1 MNKTV
6 KLTRTVA
13 AAGCAA
19 KLDPGILA
27 DLLGSVEIP
36 VNDSLLVG
44 IEKFDDAGVYKL
56 TDDIALVQTL
66 DFFTPI
72 VDDPFLFGQIA
83 AANAL
88 SDVYAMGGE
97 PLTAMNIVC
106 FPSATMD
113 KSVLAEIVRGG
124 IEKIREAGAVLAGGH
139 SIMDTEVKYG
149 LSVTGKVHPMKIWK
163 NSTARSG
170 DRVILT
176 KPLGCGVFSTAL
188 KQEKINAAEAHEAFA
203 SMSLLNKSA
212 KRVIEK
218 YRVSACTD
226 VTGFSLMGH
235 GLEMAEGAGLTLTL
249 DAAAVPLMDG
259 VLELIKAGAV
269 PGGTRRNQKYYGP
282 RVALPA
288 SPALPVEALFDPQTS
303 GGLLT
308 AMPAEDALQCVKA
321 LRAAGLAKA
330 AVIGEFQEK
339 GEKSII
345 VR

>member
-1 MNKTV
+1 MNTNI

-27 DLLGSVEIP
+27 DLLGSVDVP
-36 VNDSLLVG
+36 VNGNLLVG

-72 VDDPFLFGQIA
+72 VDDPFLFGMIA
-83 AANAL
+83 ATNAL

-113 KSVLAEIVRGG
+113 KSVLAEIVKGG

-149 LSVTGKVHPMKIWK
+149 LSVTGQVHPLKIWK
-163 NSTARSG
+163 NSTARVG
-170 DRVILT
+170 DKAILT
-176 KPLGCGVFSTAL
+176 KPLGCGVLSTAL
-188 KQEKINAAEAHEAFA
+188 KQEKINEAEAREAFA
-203 SMSLLNKSA
+203 SMALLNKSA
-212 KRVIEK
+212 KRIIEK
-218 YRVSACTD
+218 YRVRACTD

-235 GLEMAEGAGLTLTL
+235 GLEMAEGSGLCLRI
-249 DAAAVPLMDG
+249 DASAVPVMDG
-259 VLELIKAGAV
+259 VLELIRAGAV
-269 PGGTRRNQKYYGP
+269 PGGTRRNMKYYQP
-282 RVALPA
+282 RTSIPASLALP
-288 SPALPVEALFDPQTS
+288 LEILFDPQTS
-303 GGLLT
+303 GGLL
-308 AMPAEDALQCVKA
+308 AALAPEDAEACVRE

-330 AVIGEFQEK
+330 AMVGEFFGRAEK
-339 GEKSII
+339 ALIL
-345 VR
+345 R